1 MLVDIRKRIVVLV
14 VGWWWPGRGANTI
27 LAWAEVI
34 HQSAQLQREG
44 GMHLAGGGGSIPAHH
59 LHQPGAALHRT

>member
-34 HQSAQLQREG
+34 HQSAQLQRGG
-44 GMHLAGGGGSIPAHH
+44 GMHLAGGGAAYQHTTSTS
-59 LHQPGAALHRT
+59 PGAALHRT

>member
-34 HQSAQLQREG
+34 HQSAQLQR
-44 GMHLAGGGGSIPAHH
+44 GGGSIPAHH